1 MSKAAPPLRPRSF
14 ISLKPN
20 LRSFVQ
26 PVTTHE
32 AIHFFAAR
40 YEDELSFFPG
50 ERVEVL
56 QTPLGGWWE
65 GRIKGKRGW
74 FPRTYVRATDLNGEQ
89 TPLTCAL
96 ARGDVLG
103 LSDKFGWKIF
113 IAESAHQAE
122 DEDEIEF
129 VRGDHINVMQA
140 PEGDYWEGMCHGRTG
155 WFPCECA
162 SSEPVSESRL

>member
-65 GRIKGKRGW
+65 GCIRGKTGW
-74 FPRTYVRATDLNGEQ
+74 FPRTYVRATDVNGAPRNMIS
-89 TPLTCAL
+89 TLT
-96 ARGDVLG
+96 RGNVVAM
-103 LSDKFGWKIF
+103 SDKFGWKIF
-113 IAESAHQAE
+113 LAEQDHKSV
-122 DEDEIEF
+122 DDDEIDF
-129 VRGDHINVMQA
+129 TRGDHINVIQA
-140 PEGDYWEGMCHGRTG
+140 PEGDLWEGMCHGRSG
-155 WFPCECA
+155 WFPA
-162 SSEPVSESRL
+162 SKVSSEPVSESRL